1 MNNSAAPRIAVLTG
15 AGISAESGIRTFRD
29 SNGLWEEYAIEDV
42 ATPEAWQ
49 RNPELVTRFYNLR
62 RMHLAE
68 VMPNAAHYALA
79 KLEQHIPT
87 VVITQNVDDLHERA
101 GSKNL
106 IHLHGELVKLRSV
119 KGLGTS
125 VHVGYEAVEYG
136 RRTEAGDLLRP
147 DIVWFGEAVP
157 LIEPAAAYF
166 AQAEIVLVVGTS
178 LQVYPAAGLLHTAPH
193 GSKKYY
199 IDPSDYA
206 GQPIQNLKHLKEPAS
221 KALPMLVDELIALLV

>member
-1 MNNSAAPRIAVLTG
+1 MNNLEAPRIAVLTG

-29 SNGLWEEYAIEDV
+29 SNGLWEEHAIEDV
-42 ATPEAWQ
+42 ATPGAWS
-49 RNPELVTRFYNLR
+49 RNPELVTRFYNQR
-62 RMHLAE
+62 RMQLAD
-68 VMPNAAHYALA
+68 VKPNAAHYALA
-79 KLEQHIPT
+79 KLEQHVPT

-136 RRTEAGDLLRP
+136 KRNEAGDLLRP

-157 LIEPAAAYF
+157 MIEKAAVKVSHADVLLI
-166 AQAEIVLVVGTS
+166 IGTS
-178 LQVYPAAGLLHTAPH
+178 LNVYPAAGLMHYAPSH
-193 GSKKYY
+193 AKIYY
-199 IDPSDYA
+199 IDPTDAPLIRSDD
-206 GQPIQNLKHLKEPAS
+206 IIHLQKTACEATPA
-221 KALPMLVDELIALLV
+221 LVDDLIENLS

>member
-42 ATPEAWQ
+42 ATPQAWQ
-49 RNPELVTRFYNLR
+49 RNPELVTRFYNMR

-87 VVITQNVDDLHERA
+87 VIVTQNVDDLHERA

-119 KGLGTS
+119 KGPGTS
-125 VHVGYEAVEYG
+125 VQVGYEAVEYG
-136 RRTEAGDLLRP
+136 KRNESGELLRP

-178 LQVYPAAGLLHTAPH
+178 LQVYPAAGLLHAAPY
-193 GSKKYY
+193 GSEKYY
-199 IDPSDYA
+199 VDPSDYA
-206 GQPIQNLKHLKEPAS
+206 GMAISNLKHLKESAS
-221 KALPMLVDELIALLV
+221 IALPKLVDELIASLS

>member
-49 RNPELVTRFYNLR
+49 RNPELVTRFYNMR

-68 VMPNAAHYALA
+68 VIPNAAHYALA
-79 KLEQHIPT
+79 KLEQHFPT

-136 RRTEAGDLLRP
+136 KRNEAGDLLRP

-166 AQAEIVLVVGTS
+166 AQAEIVLVIGTS

-199 IDPSDYA
+199 VDPSDYS
-206 GQPIQNLKHLKEPAS
+206 GQPIENLKHLKEMAS
-221 KALPMLVDELIALLV
+221 KALPKLVDELIALLV

>member
-42 ATPEAWQ
+42 ATPQAWQ
-49 RNPELVTRFYNLR
+49 RNPELVTRFYNMR
-62 RMHLAE
+62 RMQLAA
-68 VMPNAAHYALA
+68 VKPNAAHYALA

-119 KGLGTS
+119 KGFGES
-125 VHVGYEAVEYG
+125 VHVGYESVAYG
-136 RRTEAGDLLRP
+136 MKNDAGDLLRP

-157 LIEPAAAYF
+157 LIESAAMYF
-166 AQAEIVLVVGTS
+166 SQAEIVLVVGTS
-178 LQVYPAAGLLHTAPH
+178 MQVYPAAGLLHEAPN
-193 GSKKYY
+193 GSEKYY
-199 IDPSDYA
+199 VDPSDYL
-206 GQPIQNLKHLKEPAS
+206 GHPIANLKHLRAPAS
-221 KALPMLVDELIALLV
+221 EALPKLVDELIRRFA